1 MTFSTGSL
9 ASDDRDDHMS
19 ISRFEQTVC
28 DLIRQDADDRI
39 DRAWLV
45 AVYLCLKTSEDLGY
59 VRDDFVQFDL
69 KRQEVGLLDVIFR
82 GITLPPLQSDD
93 TTIWLRGHFYNNALL
108 RMVFLAETRLD
119 MLWQQYNSPKRFKS
133 VGERWAVQLDWYT
146 SRFGDTLEFL
156 QRAREQI
163 NIFKHDDTTQP
174 GAKTPGNKGLRKIE
188 TMEDATRALQE
199 LLGLLSKLMPQ
210 RKAG

>member
-1 MTFSTGSL
+1 MC
-9 ASDDRDDHMS
+9 
-19 ISRFEQTVC
+19 E
-28 DLIRQDADDRI
+28 LIRQDTDDRI

-45 AVYLCLKTSEDLGY
+45 AVYLCLKTAEDLGY

-69 KRQEVGLLDVIFR
+69 RRQEVALLDLISR
-82 GITLPPLQSDD
+82 GITLPSLQSDD

-119 MLWQQYNSPKRFKS
+119 MLWQRYNSPRNFKS

-146 SRFGDTLEFL
+146 SRFDDTLEFL
-156 QRAREQI
+156 QSTRNQI

-174 GAKTPGNKGLRKIE
+174 GAKRLGNKGLRKIE
-188 TMEDATRALQE
+188 TMEDASRALQE

-210 RKAG
+210 QAG